1 MGDGGWW
8 MGDGGGRWVCG
19 GKWKVV
25 LLPNYLRRQQ
35 DISFESSID
44 DCNI

>member
-8 MGDGGGRWVCG
+8 MVEAGGCG